1 MSVCDSILALNPYQG
16 GKPIS
21 ELQRELGLDHV
32 VKLASNENPLGV
44 GPKALE
50 AMQQA
55 ITEIDRYPDGNGFEL
70 KAALSEHFS
79 VSSDRIT
86 LGNGSNDILELIAR
100 AYVCAQTDEVV
111 FSQYAFVVYPLVTQA
126 LGATAVVTPAK
137 EFGHDLDAMLAAIT
151 DNTKVVFIANP
162 NNPTGTLL
170 EDQAIFEFLEQVPS
184 SVIVVLD
191 QAYVEYLEGE
201 DLALTWLE
209 TFDNLVVTRTFSKAY
224 GLAGLRVGYALSST
238 QVADYLNR
246 IRQPFNVN
254 HVAQSAAVAA
264 LNDEAFLARSIM
276 ANQNGLAQLSKGFD
290 RLGLSYIKSSANFI
304 SVKVSDAGDM
314 YQQLLKKGF
323 IVRPVEMPNYLRV
336 SVGTQ
341 HENEDFLE
349 ALESLLWLS
358 DFVLLAWAWLAVHL
372 PKVWKRQV
380 KLKPLS
386 VMVDAK

>member
-1 MSVCDSILALNPYQG
+1 MSVCASILSLNPYQG

-50 AMQQA
+50 AMQLA
-55 ITEIDRYPDGNGFEL
+55 VTEIDRYPDGNGFEL
-70 KAALSEHFS
+70 KTALSEHLE
-79 VSSDRIT
+79 VATECIT

-100 AYVCAQTDEVV
+100 AYVCAKTDEVV

-126 LGATAVVTPAK
+126 LGAKAVVTPAK
-137 EFGHDLDAMLAAIT
+137 DFGHDLDAMLAAINA
-151 DNTKVVFIANP
+151 NTKVVFIANP

-170 EDQAIFEFLEQVPS
+170 DDQAILEFLKQVPS

-191 QAYVEYLEGE
+191 QAYFEYLDHD

-209 TFDNLVVTRTFSKAY
+209 EFDNLVITRTFSKAY
-224 GLAGLRVGYALSST
+224 GLAGLRVGYSLSSS
-238 QVADYLNR
+238 QIADYLNR

-254 HVAQSAAVAA
+254 HVAQSAAVAS
-264 LNDEAFLARSIM
+264 LNDEAFLARSIT
-276 ANQNGLAQLSKGFD
+276 ANKNGLAQLAKGFD
-290 RLGLSYIKSSANFI
+290 KLGLAYIESAANFI
-304 SVKVSDAGDM
+304 SVQVADAAKL
-314 YQQLLKKGF
+314 YQQLLEKGF
-323 IVRPVEMPNYLRV
+323 IVRPVEMQNYLRV

-349 ALESLLWLS
+349 ALESLL
-358 DFVLLAWAWLAVHL
+358 
-372 PKVWKRQV
+372 
-380 KLKPLS
+380 
-386 VMVDAK
+386 